1 MATFCPVVILL
12 VQDQPKLET
21 RVGAADVDAA
31 SFAKHN
37 RFVEIRMFVSI
48 EHSPDLVV
56 FLERIPF
63 SPTAPVESQNSGALD
78 GFFRDGV
85 RNAHGGDYFDGDE
98 SASVDAADRAKIG
111 GFRPL
116 SLAKQNEPPLRLP
129 PMTVTPQVRRGA
141 FGGPSSTRQE

>member
-31 SFAKHN
+31 SFAKRR
-37 RFVEIRMFVSI
+37 RFVETRVFVSV
-48 EHSPDLVV
+48 EYRPDLVA
-56 FLERIPF
+56 FLERILF
-63 SPTAPVESQNSGALD
+63 SPTVPVESQDSGALD
-78 GFFRDGV
+78 GFFRDGIG
-85 RNAHGGDYFDGDE
+85 NAHGGDYFDGDE
-98 SASVDAADRAKIG
+98 SASIDAAERAKIG

-116 SLAKQNEPPLRLP
+116 SLAEQNEPPLRLP
-129 PMTVTPQVRRGA
+129 PMRATPQVRRGA